1 MNWNVWATWHQP
13 MWYISWAH
21 SVHTPRIC
29 SPNSITKH
37 AMLSHAW
44 NSWMTVSIDWR
55 QRLHNWMLSKKVLI
69 TISITVSCMIVV
81 ERVGSAIF
89 YDLYYVPCSFSTSVT
104 GWRSKRVVI
113 HCRWCQVFTAW
124 CTLVQ
129 SAVLR
134 SHVVC
139 LSVCLSVCNVGE
151 LWSHRL
157 EFFENNFTIS

>member
-89 YDLYYVPCSFSTSVT
+89 YDLYYVPCSSSTSVT

-113 HCRWCQVFTAW
+113 HCRWCQVFLHNDHLCQWHTLKELVPEICASCLVREN
-124 CTLVQ
+124 CTCV
-129 SAVLR
+129 
-134 SHVVC
+134 
-139 LSVCLSVCNVGE
+139 
-151 LWSHRL
+151 
-157 EFFENNFTIS
+157 I